1 MISGRISPVT
11 LSKMEEIVS
20 NTQVEALPQLRSW
33 TFNHSAKRGK
43 YQVYGHGAV
52 EVGDGGR
59 ACGFMEV
66 LFWLLLFW

>member
-33 TFNHSAKRGK
+33 TLNYSAKGGEC
-43 YQVYGHGAV
+43 QVYGHGS
-52 EVGDGGR
+52 VGG
-59 ACGFMEV
+59 
-66 LFWLLLFW
+66 